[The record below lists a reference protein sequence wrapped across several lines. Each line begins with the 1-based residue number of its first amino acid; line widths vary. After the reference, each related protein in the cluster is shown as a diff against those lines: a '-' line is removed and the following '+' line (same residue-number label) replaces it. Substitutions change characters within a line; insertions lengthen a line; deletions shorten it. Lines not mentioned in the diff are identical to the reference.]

1 LWHGIA
7 AGIIFGLLLPVLMLL
22 PAGNF
27 SLLLDAVFYSV
38 ALWVIF
44 MLAPRKAFESA
55 GGTRIS
61 NRSLLGTLASH
72 FVYGII
78 LGLLVPL
85 A

>member
-1 LWHGIA
+1 MG
-7 AGIIFGLLLPVLMLL
+7 
-22 PAGNF
+22 F
-27 SLLLDAVFYSV
+27 SVVPDAVAYSV

-44 MLAPRKAFESA
+44 MLVPRKAFESA

-61 NRSLLGTLASH
+61 NRSLLGALASH